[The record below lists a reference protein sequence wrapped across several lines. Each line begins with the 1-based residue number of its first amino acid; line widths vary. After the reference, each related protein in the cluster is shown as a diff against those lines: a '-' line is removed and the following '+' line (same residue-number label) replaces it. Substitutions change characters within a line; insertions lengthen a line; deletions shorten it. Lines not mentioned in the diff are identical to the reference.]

1 MNGRVTATFSVEMGR
16 LGRPQ
21 RGQSLT
27 SPGRQLRVA
36 RLLAL
41 AHYIDEKIRAGE
53 IADLAEAARRAGL
66 TRARVTQVMNL
77 LLLAPVIQEVI
88 LATPAATDG
97 RDPVTERQLRQIV
110 AEPVWARQVA
120 IWNDIRGRTAA

>member
-53 IADLAEAARRAGL
+53 IADLAEAARELGL
-66 TRARVTQVMNL
+66 TRARVTQIMNAA
-77 LLLAPVIQEVI
+77 LLAPAIQEAI
-88 LATPAATDG
+88 LALPAATNG
-97 RDPVTERQLRQIV
+97 RDPVTEHQLRQIV
-110 AEPVWARQVA
+110 AEPVWARQIA
-120 IWNDIRGRTAA
+120 TWDHIKGRTAA